1 MKKNEL
7 VQKAK
12 DTFSQAVDYVKEK
25 AIELA
30 NPPATSIAKL
40 EEYISTHPDTK
51 VATEKWLGTNFSF
64 YQLKEKGIYY
74 YMEKKS
80 FYLLQ
85 LDVSNESGELITYR
99 SYKDQQELNTPI
111 PSISQT
117 IRLKNNKKTGSFA
130 Q

>member
-1 MKKNEL
+1 MRTNNL

-12 DTFSQAVDYVKEK
+12 KTLSQAADFVKDK

-30 NPPATSIAKL
+30 NPPSTSIAKL
-40 EEYISTHPDTK
+40 EEYISTHPDTR
-51 VATEKWLGTNFSF
+51 VTTEKWLGTTFSF
-64 YQLKEKGIYY
+64 YKLEEKGISY
-74 YMEKKS
+74 YMEKKG